1 MRQKQQVDT
10 AKVKAKHGKAFRLG
24 SKDKS
29 KLFTG
34 SPTVQNPRKSL
45 GKKKSLDGSQG
56 ARPNKSNHPALE
68 TPKKTKADKTKSTPS
83 KTTEKKETS
92 ILKTPRRYRPGT
104 KALREIRKYQKGT
117 ELLLQKAP
125 FQRLVREVTVELSDE
140 TMRFTAEALEC
151 LQTAAEAYVVQ
162 LFEDS
167 VLAMIHAKRVT
178 LMVRDIQFIR
188 RLRGI

>member
-1 MRQKQQVDT
+1 MRQKHQVDT
-10 AKVKAKHGKAFRLG
+10 VKVKARHGKTYRLG
-24 SKDKS
+24 SKDKT

-34 SPTVQNPRKSL
+34 SPTVQTPKKSL
-45 GKKKSLDGSQG
+45 GKKNSLNGN
-56 ARPNKSNHPALE
+56 RPNKSSHPALD

-83 KTTEKKETS
+83 KTTEKTEAS
-92 ILKTPRRYRPGT
+92 ILKTPKRYRPGT
-104 KALREIRKYQKGT
+104 KALREIRRYQKGT

-140 TMRFTAEALEC
+140 TLRFTADALEC

>member
-1 MRQKQQVDT
+1 MRQKHQVDT
-10 AKVKAKHGKAFRLG
+10 AKIKAKHGKAYRLG

-34 SPTVQNPRKSL
+34 SPTVQTPKKSL
-45 GKKKSLDGSQG
+45 GKQNSLNV
-56 ARPNKSNHPALE
+56 RPNNSKHPALE
-68 TPKKTKADKTKSTPS
+68 TSTKTKADKSKSTPS
-83 KTTEKKETS
+83 KTTEKTGAS
-92 ILKTPRRYRPGT
+92 ILKTPKRYRPGT

-125 FQRLVREVTVELSDE
+125 FQRLVREVTIELSDE

-167 VLAMIHAKRVT
+167 VLAMIHARRVT